1 MRRSKKQKSKGP
13 FINDSCMARDPIM
26 ALVADQHTAR
36 KNFFL
41 KLVSQTRFG
50 TAAHKVS
57 GHTFFYK
64 PF

>member
-1 MRRSKKQKSKGP
+1 
-13 FINDSCMARDPIM
+13 MARDPIM

-36 KNFFL
+36 KNFFK
-41 KLVSQTRFG
+41 KLVSQTGLG

-64 PF
+64 PFQSFYTPFSVSFVAVLTL